1 VNAPR
6 LGLVDWR
13 LPVSG
18 PDAVLL
24 AARLGA
30 DGIQLDLGGPGRTP
44 WLDEA
49 DRLRALQSV
58 LVETGVRPLAISVNV
73 LNDIGLTAKEGT
85 AAARQIKLLL
95 NRAFDVAVELGSRL
109 VLVPSFRCSAIDTPL
124 ALASTARRL
133 RWACAEAQKRDLLV
147 ATENVLAPIQLQQL
161 MTRVGS
167 PNLRV
172 MLDTGNPLSVG
183 LDPLSVLQA
192 AGSMLADQIH
202 IKNPDG
208 DTPLSV
214 EDPAILKTIEALRW
228 TGFTIDA
235 LVLEND
241 YRNGELDRIS
251 ADLGWLRLQTGA
263 RPRHHFTV

>member
-1 VNAPR
+1 M
-6 LGLVDWR
+6 
-13 LPVSG
+13 PVSG

-58 LVETGVRPLAISVNV
+58 LVETGVSPLAISVNV

-85 AAARQIKLLL
+85 AAARQVRLLI
-95 NRAFDVAVELGSRL
+95 NRAFDVAVELGIRL

-172 MLDTGNPLSVG
+172 MLDTGNPRSVG

-228 TGFTIDA
+228 TDFTIDA

-251 ADLGWLRLQTGA
+251 ADLGWLRLQTA
-263 RPRHHFTV
+263 AHPRHHFTA